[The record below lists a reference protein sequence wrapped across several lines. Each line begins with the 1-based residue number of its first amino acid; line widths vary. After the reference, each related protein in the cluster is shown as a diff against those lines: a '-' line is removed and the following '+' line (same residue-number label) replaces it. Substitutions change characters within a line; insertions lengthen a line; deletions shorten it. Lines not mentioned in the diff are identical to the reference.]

1 MSQRIL
7 KALVLGATLPILY
20 LADAAPDT
28 PFGLTLVRDAQ
39 AIVGAPLTPLSV
51 AGVARRT
58 TRRVVAVETTA
69 VAATAAAAT
78 TATAEQQA
86 ATAKQQQAVA
96 QQQAATAQQQATV
109 SQQQAAAVAA
119 PPLGSVV
126 SALPAGCTPVTQG
139 GVAYQKCSTV
149 YYRAGFQGS
158 NLIYIVVQP

>member
-1 MSQRIL
+1 MSPRIL
-7 KALVLGATLPILY
+7 KTLVVGAVLPVLY
-20 LADAAPDT
+20 LTDAAHDA

-69 VAATAAAAT
+69 AAAAT
-78 TATAEQQA
+78 ATATAEQQA
-86 ATAKQQQAVA
+86 ATAQQQQTVA
-96 QQQAATAQQQATV
+96 QQQAATAQQQAATA
-109 SQQQAAAVAA
+109 QQQAAAVAT

-139 GVAYQKCSTV
+139 GVAYQKCGTV

>member
-1 MSQRIL
+1 MSPRIL
-7 KALVLGATLPILY
+7 KTLVLGAALPVLY
-20 LADAAPDT
+20 VADAAHDA

-39 AIVGAPLTPLSV
+39 ALVGAPLTPLSV
-51 AGVARRT
+51 AGVARRS

-86 ATAKQQQAVA
+86 ATAQQQAAGQQQAATA
-96 QQQAATAQQQATV
+96 QQQAATAQQQA
-109 SQQQAAAVAA
+109 AAVAT

-126 SALPAGCTPVTQG
+126 SALPAGCTPVTEG
-139 GVAYQKCSTV
+139 GVAYQKCGTV

>member
-1 MSQRIL
+1 MSPRIL
-7 KALVLGATLPILY
+7 KTLVLGAALPVLY
-20 LADAAPDT
+20 VADAAHDA

-39 AIVGAPLTPLSV
+39 ALVGAPLTPLSV
-51 AGVARRT
+51 AGVARRS

-86 ATAKQQQAVA
+86 ATAQQQAATA
-96 QQQAATAQQQATV
+96 QQQAATAQQQAATA
-109 SQQQAAAVAA
+109 QQQAAAVAT

-126 SALPAGCTPVTQG
+126 SALPAGCTPVTEG
-139 GVAYQKCSTV
+139 GVAYQKCGTV

-158 NLIYIVVQP
+158 NLIYIVIQP

>member
-1 MSQRIL
+1 MSPRIL
-7 KALVLGATLPILY
+7 KTLVLGAALPVLY
-20 LADAAPDT
+20 VADAAHDA

-39 AIVGAPLTPLSV
+39 ALVGAPLTPLSV
-51 AGVARRT
+51 AGVARRS

-86 ATAKQQQAVA
+86 ATAQQQAATA
-96 QQQAATAQQQATV
+96 QQQAATAQQQA
-109 SQQQAAAVAA
+109 AAVAT

-126 SALPAGCTPVTQG
+126 STLPAGCTPVTEG
-139 GVAYQKCSTV
+139 GVAYQKCGTV

>member
-1 MSQRIL
+1 MSPRIL
-7 KALVLGATLPILY
+7 KTLVLGAALPVLY
-20 LADAAPDT
+20 VADAAHDT

-39 AIVGAPLTPLSV
+39 ALVGAPLTPLSV
-51 AGVARRT
+51 AGVARRS

-86 ATAKQQQAVA
+86 ATAQQQAATA
-96 QQQAATAQQQATV
+96 QQQAATAQQQA
-109 SQQQAAAVAA
+109 AAVATL
-119 PPLGSVV
+119 PSGGVV
-126 SALPAGCTPVTQG
+126 SALPAGCTPVTEG
-139 GVAYQKCSTV
+139 GVAYQKCGTV

>member
-1 MSQRIL
+1 MNSRIL
-7 KALVLGATLPILY
+7 KTLALAAMLPVLY
-20 LADAAPDT
+20 LADAAHDA

-51 AGVARRT
+51 GGVARRT

-96 QQQAATAQQQATV
+96 QQQAATAQQQAAAA
-109 SQQQAAAVAA
+109 QQQAAAVAT
-119 PPLGSVV
+119 PPLGSMV
-126 SALPAGCTPVTQG
+126 SVLPAGCTPVTQG
-139 GVAYQKCSTV
+139 GVEYQKCGAA
-149 YYRAGFQGS
+149 YYRAGFQGN
-158 NLIYIVVQP
+158 NLVYIVVQP

>member
-1 MSQRIL
+1 MSPRIL
-7 KALVLGATLPILY
+7 KTLVLGAALPVLY
-20 LADAAPDT
+20 VADAAHDA

-39 AIVGAPLTPLSV
+39 ALVGAPLTPLSV
-51 AGVARRT
+51 AGVARRS

-86 ATAKQQQAVA
+86 ATA
-96 QQQAATAQQQATV
+96 QQQAATAQQQA
-109 SQQQAAAVAA
+109 AAVAT

-126 SALPAGCTPVTQG
+126 SALPAGCTPVTEG
-139 GVAYQKCSTV
+139 GVAYQKCGTV

>member
-1 MSQRIL
+1 M
-7 KALVLGATLPILY
+7 LPVLY
-20 LADAAPDT
+20 LADAAHDAS
-28 PFGLTLVRDAQ
+28 FGLTLVRDAQ

-51 AGVARRT
+51 AGVARRS

-86 ATAKQQQAVA
+86 ATAQQQAATA
-96 QQQAATAQQQATV
+96 QQQAATAQQQA
-109 SQQQAAAVAA
+109 AAVAT

-126 SALPAGCTPVTQG
+126 SALPAGCTPVTEG
-139 GVAYQKCSTV
+139 GVAYQKCGTV

>member
-7 KALVLGATLPILY
+7 TTLVVVAVLPVLY
-20 LADAAPDT
+20 LADAEHDA

-58 TRRVVAVETTA
+58 TRRVVAVEATA

-96 QQQAATAQQQATV
+96 QQQAATAQQQATTA
-109 SQQQAAAVAA
+109 QQQAAAVAT

-126 SALPAGCTPVTQG
+126 SALPAGCTPSTQG
-139 GVAYQKCSTV
+139 GVAYQKCGAV

-158 NLIYIVVQP
+158 NLVYIVVQP

>member
-1 MSQRIL
+1 MSPRIL
-7 KALVLGATLPILY
+7 KTLVLGAALPVLY
-20 LADAAPDT
+20 VADAAHDA

-51 AGVARRT
+51 AGVARRS

-86 ATAKQQQAVA
+86 ATAQQQAATA
-96 QQQAATAQQQATV
+96 QQQAATAQQQA
-109 SQQQAAAVAA
+109 AAVAT

-126 SALPAGCTPVTQG
+126 SALPAGCTPVTEG
-139 GVAYQKCSTV
+139 GVAYQKCGTV

>member
-1 MSQRIL
+1 MSPRIL
-7 KALVLGATLPILY
+7 KTLVLGAALPVLY
-20 LADAAPDT
+20 VADAAHDA

-39 AIVGAPLTPLSV
+39 ALVGAPLTPLSV
-51 AGVARRT
+51 AGVARRS

-86 ATAKQQQAVA
+86 ATAQQQAATA
-96 QQQAATAQQQATV
+96 QQQAATAQQQA
-109 SQQQAAAVAA
+109 AAVAT

-126 SALPAGCTPVTQG
+126 SALPAGCTPVTEG
-139 GVAYQKCSTV
+139 GVAYQKCGTV